1 MREVEA
7 TFRDASEMT
16 NSRAVWWSLVQ
27 IGVLVGAAVF
37 QMRYLKVSSFRAWGI
52 VLLMYDRSTSRT
64 RSLDNE
70 MYGCDVLLLV
80 TVADDGALAEELLL
94 LHLQKCP
101 ERPPFEL
108 YGKCM
113 LDYLQEYAL
122 SSTSTSTST

>member
-70 MYGCDVLLLV
+70 MYGCD
-80 TVADDGALAEELLL
+80 ELLL